1 MTKSFRDGARIQVRT
16 HLSRLLERVSL
27 GEEIT
32 ILEAGMPVARLIP
45 AERPP
50 RGRQLGGQ
58 SEKSLLG
65 PISTIRF
72 PRKSRRASIDEVSSG
87 QSCLSLGGVRSL
99 AASVPAAEDWESGE
113 LRLSLASIWEIAIK
127 VPIGRLQLPGWCGRV
142 ASPPSRPVRS
152 NVGRTES
159 RGGIGLDQ
167 PGSVPNTVPH
177 RASLVPSGPE
187 RQRHAE
193 RSVPA
198 MEEWARFARCG
209 RMIQSPRGER

>member
-65 PISTIRF
+65 LISTIRF
-72 PRKSRRASIDEVSSG
+72 PRK
-87 QSCLSLGGVRSL
+87 
-99 AASVPAAEDWESGE
+99 
-113 LRLSLASIWEIAIK
+113 
-127 VPIGRLQLPGWCGRV
+127 
-142 ASPPSRPVRS
+142 
-152 NVGRTES
+152 
-159 RGGIGLDQ
+159 
-167 PGSVPNTVPH
+167 
-177 RASLVPSGPE
+177 
-187 RQRHAE
+187 
-193 RSVPA
+193 
-198 MEEWARFARCG
+198 
-209 RMIQSPRGER
+209 